1 VNFTRNIAFHTFG
14 LLTRTNQNF
23 ILLLY
28 NSYSGSNTIAL
39 YKKKPNYINDNYRVE
54 LKRHYS
60 GNSFLKKISFYKSL
74 FESKLIVT
82 THGFLIPPTKN
93 QIIIESWHGF
103 PLKGMG
109 LMDNS
114 EDFHYWLKTL
124 KTWQKKKVI
133 LSYSKLYSVLLS
145 SCGLGIE
152 IKKYYVTGM
161 PRNDFLFDDNKNELL
176 RVLNIPNKRKIIFYM
191 PTFRI
196 GYRNR
201 TEGSIANR
209 FDFVEL
215 NKFLG
220 NNNLH
225 FIVKLHPNEE
235 KLLESAYNISEKFEN
250 ISLLK
255 NSHLEENNLDLYELL
270 GSADLIIT
278 DYSSVYFDFLLLDRP
293 IVFYPIDLDI
303 YRRKRGFLLEPYDFW
318 TPGPKAT
325 NQKNLQDE
333 ILKSLSNKNYYAN
346 ERKMIRNIVHYYQDN
361 KSSKR
366 VWNLIDK
373 ILTSNKKQS
382 KR

>member
-1 VNFTRNIAFHTFG
+1 LNIIRNIAFHTLR
-14 LLTRTNQNF
+14 LLTRTDQNL

-28 NSYSGSNTIAL
+28 WSYSGSNTIAL
-39 YKKKPNYINDNYRVE
+39 YKKKTNCINDNYKVK
-54 LKRHYS
+54 LMKTHYS
-60 GNSFLKKISFYKSL
+60 GNCLLKKISHYKSL
-74 FESKLIVT
+74 FEGKLIVT
-82 THGFLIPPTKN
+82 THGFLIPSTKN

-114 EDFHYWLKTL
+114 ENFYYWLKTV
-124 KTWQKKKVI
+124 KTWQKKDVI

-145 SCGLGIE
+145 SCGIGIE
-152 IKKYYVTGM
+152 IKQYHVTGM
-161 PRNDFLFDDNKNELL
+161 PRNDFLFDNNKNELL
-176 RVLNIPNKRKIIFYM
+176 RILNIPNKRKIIFYM

-196 GYRNR
+196 GYKNR
-201 TEGSIANR
+201 IEGSIANR

-225 FIVKLHPNEE
+225 FILKLHPNEE
-235 KLLESAYNISEKFEN
+235 KLLEGVYNIAEKFEN

-255 NSHLEENNLDLYELL
+255 NSHLEENDLDLYELL

-318 TPGPKAT
+318 TSGPKAT

-333 ILKSLSNKNYYAN
+333 ILKSLSDKNYYAK

-361 KSSKR
+361 KSSER
-366 VWNLIDK
+366 VWNLISK
-373 ILTSNKKQS
+373 ILTFDKK
-382 KR
+382 